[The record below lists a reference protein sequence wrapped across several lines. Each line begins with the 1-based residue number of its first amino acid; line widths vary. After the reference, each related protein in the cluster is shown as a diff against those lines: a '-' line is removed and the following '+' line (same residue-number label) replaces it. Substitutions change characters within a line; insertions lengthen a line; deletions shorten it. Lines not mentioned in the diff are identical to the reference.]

1 MKCLNN
7 TIKILGLGM
16 IAAVVATGCAAKKG
30 PTSSQAAAADS
41 SYTVAK
47 GDCLW
52 CIAGQSKIYGNPYLW
67 PLLYKANSGSIKDAD
82 LIYADQVLTVDRA
95 ASDGEKGRA
104 DKHSRNRGPWQIG
117 VVEESDKAYLAGG

>member
-16 IAAVVATGCAAKKG
+16 IAAVIATGCAAKQG
-30 PTSSQAAAADS
+30 PGSAKAAAAG
-41 SYTVAK
+41 SYTVAT

-52 CIAGQSKIYGNPYLW
+52 CIAGMSKIYGNPYLW

-95 ASDGEKGRA
+95 ASDGEKNRA
-104 DKHSRNRGPWQIG
+104 SKHSHNRGPWQIG

>member
-16 IAAVVATGCAAKKG
+16 IAAVIATGCAAKKG
-30 PTSSQAAAADS
+30 PGSGHATAADH
-41 SYTVAK
+41 YTVAR

-82 LIYADQVLTVDRA
+82 LIYPAQVLTVDRA

-104 DKHSRNRGPWQIG
+104 DKHAHNRGPWQIG